1 MKVVNFTGGNMFAGA
16 YRLNAT
22 QKPFDDPAIRRVLW
36 KLVDQREVLD
46 GLGLDA
52 KYATPCATFFTCGT
66 TYDSKAGTEPQ
77 QIRPLRRHARRS
89 RRRNMPASR
98 SL

>member
-1 MKVVNFTGGNMFAGA
+1 MFAGA
-16 YRLNAT
+16 YRMNAA

-52 KYATPCATFFTCGT
+52 KYATTCSAFFMCGGP
-66 TYDSKAGTEPQ
+66 YESKAGTEVAALRL
-77 QIRPLRRHARRS
+77 RPPAPPS
-89 RRRNMPASR
+89 RRRNMRASR
-98 SL
+98 